1 MRALV
6 GIAAL
11 AAGLLVGGSADVD
24 GVAAERTWERV
35 ASMSQRRSYVAAAE
49 LAGRIYAAGGLV
61 GATGRPLATVSRYDP
76 GRDAWTTLA
85 PLPEPRAGAGAAG
98 HDGALYVI
106 GGAHRLAWQPIA
118 DVDVLVPE

>member
-49 LAGRIYAAGGLV
+49 LAGRNYAAGGMV
-61 GATGRPLATVSRYDP
+61 GETGRPLATVSRYDP

-85 PLPEPRAGAGAAG
+85 PLPRPTRAGAADAFRGG
-98 HDGALYVI
+98 R
-106 GGAHRLAWQPIA
+106 GGAGGTAR
-118 DVDVLVPE
+118 